1 LEVQIAQQVPA
12 TGQAEEARRLA
23 PHWRAAWAGYAAFAW
38 VVVFFAFH
46 VYWEFGGR
54 FGFGDQTDPLPE
66 RGGSIAAWLFT
77 VLTLLAFPVGA
88 LVALATVQSWGRKI
102 PRRLLLSLLWAGFLV
117 LVLRGGGSM
126 LEDLLQATGV
136 LQDGFTGL
144 SQEQVRGPNPSA
156 YTIWSARGIDAVF
169 LLGGILFGAT
179 LRHYRRG
186 FRSSGAGRPGCP
198 GVPGNA
204 GATGMPGGHGEEDAP
219 EQPPRDPRAGG
230 ASEQRPSPARPG
242 CCGDRP
248 L

>member
-1 LEVQIAQQVPA
+1 LEAQTAQQLPA
-12 TGQAEEARRLA
+12 TDQAEEARRLA
-23 PHWRAAWAGYAAFAW
+23 PQWRAPWAGYAAFAW

-102 PRRLLLSLLWAGFLV
+102 PRRLLLSLLWAGSLV

-126 LEDLLQATGV
+126 LEDFLQASGA

-144 SQEQVRGPNPSA
+144 SQEQVRGPNPSS
-156 YTIWSARGIDAVF
+156 YTIWSARGIDTVF
-169 LLGGILFGAT
+169 LLGGILFGAA
-179 LRHYRRG
+179 LWHYRRS
-186 FRSSGAGRPGCP
+186 FPASGAP
-198 GVPGNA
+198 A
-204 GATGMPGGHGEEDAP
+204 QATPKSTTA
-219 EQPPRDPRAGG
+219 
-230 ASEQRPSPARPG
+230 ARP
-242 CCGDRP
+242 
-248 L
+248 